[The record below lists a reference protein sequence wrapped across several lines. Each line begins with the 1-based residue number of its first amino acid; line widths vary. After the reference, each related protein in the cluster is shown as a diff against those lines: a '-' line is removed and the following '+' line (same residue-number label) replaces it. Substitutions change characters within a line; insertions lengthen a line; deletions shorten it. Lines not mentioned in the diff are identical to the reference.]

1 MRRIMMTK
9 KYDLI
14 VTGTGSAGSIT
25 AAKCNNADWSVAM
38 VDDRPFGGTCAL
50 RGCDPKK
57 VLHGAAD
64 LIDWNKRMIR
74 NGVPSKVSIN
84 WKDLMSFKRTF
95 TGDVPEIKEQAL
107 NNQGIDTYHG
117 KASFISED
125 QLEVDQE
132 ILEGKH
138 FLIASGA
145 KPTPLPIQGEEHLT
159 YSDEFLELDKLP
171 KRIVFVGG
179 GYISFEFAH
188 IAARAGSE
196 VHIIHRGQRPL
207 ENFDVDL
214 VDILLAKSKEI
225 GIQVHLQHSV
235 ESIEKDQGKFHVH
248 ARKKEDIIRLEADI
262 VIHGAGRV
270 PALDINLEKGNIKRK
285 KHGVHVNEYLQSVS
299 SPNVYAAG
307 DAAATDGLPLT
318 PVASAD
324 SHVVASNLLK
334 GNSKKIEYS
343 VIPSAVFTVPKM
355 ASVGMSEEEAK
366 NSGRNIKVKH
376 KNISDWFTYKRTNEG
391 FAAFKVLIDED
402 SDQVVGAHLISNE
415 ADELINHFATAIR
428 FGISTKELKQMIFAY
443 PTAASDIAHML

>member
-1 MRRIMMTK
+1 MTK

-14 VTGTGSAGSIT
+14 VIGTGSAGSIT
-25 AAKCNNADWSVAM
+25 AAKCNKAGWSVAM
-38 VDDRPFGGTCAL
+38 IDDRPFGGTCAL

-57 VLHGAAD
+57 VLHGAAE
-64 LIDWNKRMIR
+64 LIDWNKRMAR
-74 NGVPSKVSIN
+74 NGVPSEASIN

-95 TGDVPEIKEQAL
+95 TDHVPEKKEQAL
-107 NNQGIDTYHG
+107 NKQGIDTYHG

-132 ILEGKH
+132 RLEGKH

-159 YSDEFLELDKLP
+159 YSDEFLELDELP
-171 KRIVFVGG
+171 QRIVFVGG

-207 ENFDVDL
+207 ENFDVGL
-214 VDILLAKSKEI
+214 VDILLEKSKEI

-235 ESIEKDQGKFHVH
+235 ESIEKEQGKFHVY
-248 ARKKEDIIRLEADI
+248 ARKKEDITRFEADI

-270 PALDINLEKGNIKRK
+270 PALDMNLEKGNIERK

-299 SPNVYAAG
+299 NPNVYAAG

-324 SHVVASNLLK
+324 SHIVASNLLK
-334 GNSKKIEYS
+334 GNSRKIEYP